1 MNKARSGQVKKEV
14 EKKKKSTG
22 RGYSYEELKGNS
34 QPLGLACFAGR
45 FFCMS

>member
-1 MNKARSGQVKKEV
+1 MNKARSGQQVKKEV
-14 EKKKKSTG
+14 EKKSTG
-22 RGYSYEELKGNS
+22 RGYSYEELKMNS